1 MLDEARIGVI
11 GGTGIDQIEGLEGRQ
26 EILVETPFGPPSSS
40 IILGRLKGNK
50 VAFLPR
56 HGEGH
61 VLMPSEINF
70 RANIYALKKIGI
82 EYIFSLSAVGSLK
95 DHINPLDVVLPDQFY
110 DRTKIRTSSFFG
122 NGIVAHVNF
131 ANPICLSLQKLVY
144 DSASDIGIQP
154 IIGGTYICI
163 EGPLFSTKAES
174 NMYRRWG
181 FDVIGMT
188 NIPEAKLAREAEICY
203 CTLALVTDYDC
214 WHEDYEEVDIGMV
227 FENLKINIETA
238 KDIIA
243 EAISNISQIKSC
255 KCHSALENS
264 IITRK
269 NLIPKKIRQ
278 DLGILIDKYISS

>member
-1 MLDEARIGVI
+1 LAEAKIGVI

-26 EILVETPFGPPSSS
+26 EILVETPFGSPSSN
-40 IILGRLKGNK
+40 IILGRLQGNN

-95 DHINPLDVVLPDQFY
+95 DHINPLDIVLPDQFY

-144 DSASDIGIQP
+144 ESASDIGIQP

-174 NMYRRWG
+174 NIYRRWG

-214 WHEDYEEVDIGMV
+214 WHEDYEEVDRGML
-227 FENLKINIETA
+227 FENLKRNIENA
-238 KDIIA
+238 KNIISK
-243 EAISNISQIKSC
+243 AISNISQIKSC
-255 KCHSALENS
+255 KCNSALENS

-269 NLIPKKIRQ
+269 DLIPKKIKQ
-278 DLGILIDKYISS
+278 DLGIIIDKYISS